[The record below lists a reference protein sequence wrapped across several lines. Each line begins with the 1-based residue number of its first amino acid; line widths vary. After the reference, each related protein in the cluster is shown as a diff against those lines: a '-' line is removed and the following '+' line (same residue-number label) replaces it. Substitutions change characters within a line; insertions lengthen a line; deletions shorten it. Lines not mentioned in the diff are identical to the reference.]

1 MNYLDPNADPT
12 IDPNTG
18 LPYGALP
25 AVAADPTAADT
36 SGGVQRRKVTTQ
48 DYSTD
53 GGDYTPPPQ
62 ASTQDAAPPVTQ
74 APTVARVALPDS
86 TQNNASGGD
95 IAAVQGF
102 YTKYTGRAANPGDP
116 ETWLSGGYG
125 YGTDLATIENAI
137 RNSPEAQAYAKSQG
151 GSGATSPYG
160 PMPTGF
166 DPSRFGVDAK
176 YYAPG
181 EHGPGQPAMIGLP
194 NGYYVQNSDGTW
206 GALNPRG
213 PEGSSGGG
221 SGSGGITFPGFPT
234 YAPPTPFTPSPL
246 NGPTQPL
253 ADDPFSKSIQ
263 DGIKQAMDAAAARLH
278 STPQQRATAME
289 GARMPYEMARKVQL
303 NNADADLANRGLL
316 GEQGHQSG
324 LQADAIGRIETN
336 LAPAYTG
343 AVSNAMSLLD
353 QSEQQ
358 AITQL
363 LQGASTGTQRQQV
376 LSDVALRELDENRL
390 WNQFLA
396 QNALDKDKAMWDLQ
410 QGQGQQLLT
419 LFSLYLQ
426 RARDAA
432 NGYV

>member
-1 MNYLDPNADPT
+1 MAISRPALDYLDPT
-12 IDPNTG
+12 IDPTTG
-18 LPYGALP
+18 LPYGAVP
-25 AVAADPTAADT
+25 DYATDPTADPA
-36 SGGVQRRKVTTQ
+36 GVSRKKVTTL
-48 DYSTD
+48 DYSTQD
-53 GGDYTPPPQ
+53 TPTPDYTPP
-62 ASTQDAAPPVTQ
+62 APPPYITPINE
-74 APTVARVALPDS
+74 APTVARTTLDNAAPP
-86 TQNNASGGD
+86 ASGNE
-95 IAAVQGF
+95 AAVASYYQ
-102 YTKYTGRAANPGDP
+102 KYLGRAAAPQDPGN
-116 ETWLSGGYG
+116 WLSGAYG

-137 RNSPEAQAYAKSQG
+137 RNSPEAQAYAQAHGG
-151 GSGATSPYG
+151 GSTSPYG

-166 DPSRFGVDAK
+166 DPNRFGVDAK

-206 GALNPRG
+206 GSLIPRG
-213 PEGSSGGG
+213 PETGSSGGG
-221 SGSGGITFPGFPT
+221 GGGAITFPGFPT

-246 NGPTQPL
+246 SGPTQPIG
-253 ADDPFSKSIQ
+253 DDPFSKSIQ
-263 DGIKQAMDAAAARLH
+263 DAIKTAMDAAASRLH

-303 NNADADLANRGLL
+303 NNADAALANRGLL
-316 GEQGHQSG
+316 GEPGHQSG
-324 LQADAIGRIETN
+324 LQADAIGRIETS

-343 AVSNAMSLLD
+343 AVANAMSLLD

-376 LSDVALRELDENRL
+376 LSDVALRELEQNRL

-396 QNALDKDKAMWDLQ
+396 QNALDRDKAMWDLQ

-432 NGYV
+432 NGYI